1 MQWDAVFAAAV
12 TVLVQAGLL
21 WLLAR
26 AMQPPP
32 GNRDVEG
39 TPIQVAWLPRTAPR
53 PSAAAA
59 TPTNPRPARALVV
72 PPSRRSP
79 PPPDIAA
86 TDTAPVAASPRPMA
100 AVYLMQARQSAQD
113 GSPATTSDPL
123 SDRQVRLPGEGAQSF
138 RMRPPPGGVAA
149 VVSKVGRLFGGEDAG
164 APCRET
170 SRNIHDLAL
179 DGDSA
184 ALQQQI
190 DRERRLCRP

>member
-12 TVLVQAGLL
+12 TVLAQAGLL

-32 GNRDVEG
+32 VTRGAEG
-39 TPIQVAWLPRTAPR
+39 TAIQVTWLSRVPRASPVATAP
-53 PSAAAA
+53 
-59 TPTNPRPARALVV
+59 TNTLP
-72 PPSRRSP
+72 
-79 PPPDIAA
+79 
-86 TDTAPVAASPRPMA
+86 APVAAPSTRRPAPSPHTAVDAEPTAESPRPMA
-100 AVYLMQARQSAQD
+100 AVYLLQARQNAQASD
-113 GSPATTSDPL
+113 TTTASDPL
-123 SDRQVRLPGEGAQSF
+123 ADRRVRLPGEGEQRF

-149 VVSKVGRLFGGEDAG
+149 VVSKVGRLFGAEDAG

-170 SRNIHDLAL
+170 SRNINDLAL